1 MERQGRKV
9 FRGGQR
15 QPTPISRRAPRHGF
29 VLARLVKTPLPLLL
43 FLFCTTAIAPAA
55 ETGQGFVPMFNGRD
69 LTGWVNANCAPETWS
84 VRNGM
89 IFCTGHPTGVLRT
102 TRHYEN
108 FILEVEWRHLSSGG
122 NSGVFVWGS
131 AINPVGVHFL
141 RGIEVQVLDEGYA
154 TQYEQKT
161 GKKSTSF
168 TVHGDVFPIQGA
180 TMKPIGKTNGKRS
193 FPTEDRSKPS
203 PEWNHYR
210 IEANNGSIRL
220 HVNGK
225 QVSGGD
231 DCNYRKGYLALES
244 EGGPIEFR
252 NLRIKE
258 LPSTGAAP
266 ELTAPL
272 DPGWRSLFNGLDL
285 RGWRT
290 NAAIAARWDAAHET
304 IALKAGAASAD
315 ATLWTTADY
324 GAAEFIVDFQ
334 PAKPAGGESVAV
346 AKAFVRGATGR
357 GTAITLTGAEPGKYS
372 RFTITVR
379 GRTVQVRRDEQPAIE
394 TTLAADAPARGAF
407 GLAAGAGAGQF
418 MNLLAREL

>member
-1 MERQGRKV
+1 M
-9 FRGGQR
+9 
-15 QPTPISRRAPRHGF
+15 
-29 VLARLVKTPLPLLL
+29 KTPLSLALALL
-43 FLFCTTAIAPAA
+43 FSSAA
-55 ETGQGFVPMFNGRD
+55 FGAEKEDGFVPMFNGRD

-84 VRNGM
+84 VRDGM

-102 TRHYEN
+102 TRQYEN

-131 AINPVGVHFL
+131 PINPVGVHFL
-141 RGIEVQVLDEGYA
+141 RGIEVQVLDHGYA
-154 TQYEQKT
+154 EQFEKRT

-180 TMKPIGKTNGKRS
+180 TMKALGKTNGRRS

-225 QVSGGD
+225 HVSGGD

-258 LPSTGAAP
+258 LPSTNAAP
-266 ELTAPL
+266 ELTAAI

-285 RGWRT
+285 RGWRANDAT
-290 NAAIAARWDAAHET
+290 AARWEVTAEDLV
-304 IALKAGAASAD
+304 LKTGAAAEP
-315 ATLWTTADY
+315 ATLWTSGEF

-334 PAKPAGGESVAV
+334 PAKAGTSAS
-346 AKAFVRGATGR
+346 ATVRGTTVELA
-357 GTAITLTGAEPGKYS
+357 GAAPNKYS
-372 RFTITVR
+372 RFTITVQ
-379 GRTVQVRRDEQPAIE
+379 GKNVRVTRDEGAPVE
-394 TTLAADAPARGAF
+394 TPLAANAPARGAF
-407 GLAAGAGAGQF
+407 GLRAVEGAGKF
-418 MNLLAREL
+418 MNLLARDL